1 MIARRGPTRAEVND
15 VINTLLDGA
24 DGLVLAAETAI
35 GKYPVEAAQMIAT
48 LMKEYERFLDGNH
61 LEDLLGDPP
70 LAVDRTAS

>member
-1 MIARRGPTRAEVND
+1 
-15 VINTLLDGA
+15 
-24 DGLVLAAETAI
+24 
-35 GKYPVEAAQMIAT
+35 MIAT